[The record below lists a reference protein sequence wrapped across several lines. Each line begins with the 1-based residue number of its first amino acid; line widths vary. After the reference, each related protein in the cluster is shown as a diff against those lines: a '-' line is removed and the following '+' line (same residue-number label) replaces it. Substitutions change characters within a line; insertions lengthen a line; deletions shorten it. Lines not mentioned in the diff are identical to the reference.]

1 MYVCMYWL
9 GLGRLF
15 LRLWTV
21 TVASSIIKHLN
32 RVKQADSA
40 EKNSLYIRK
49 ACTAYSTRE

>member
-9 GLGRLF
+9 GLVRLF

-21 TVASSIIKHLN
+21 TVASSIIKHLI

-40 EKNSLYIRK
+40 EKTVYI
-49 ACTAYSTRE
+49 